1 MYVFLGFKTPRFAII
16 TLPIVGSILI
26 IIAAGHELFAPLI
39 VSLCI
44 FPATLISILFMRHED
59 DVIPWPKKW
68 AKSIIIIILSLLS
81 LVAFSIAVSSLAGAY
96 IGVFMAI
103 LIGFWIGVNVTQRNA
118 TIAFVIS
125 TIGASMRQNLP
136 LPMALRSASE
146 NIKYKPSEILRQI
159 SKWLIEG
166 YSLSES
172 IKRGFR
178 KCPARITALIEAGE
192 KAGQVPQIMESIEKD
207 LLEKAIDNKRI
218 KPAYPASYFIVVLTI
233 MALMVI
239 GLSVGVLPKF
249 NVVIREIA
257 GGNMPKSTRIL
268 MTIANYI
275 YFGYGWLVIIGIIFL
290 AAVIYV
296 SVKSRPRR
304 PGKPRLLSRIGDF
317 IKWHLPI
324 LHWFENNYSTLQVV
338 EGLRIFLNAG
348 NTINEAVRNT
358 INLDINGCFRKRLK
372 KWLEKIEK
380 GDDVADAARQCGL
393 ASSLSWAFEQQ
404 SNPENTLPVLEM
416 LESVYRS
423 NYSYK
428 VNLARFILLPCT
440 TICLGLIV
448 GFVDYAI
455 FSAIVSIIYLCAG
468 LV

>member
-1 MYVFLGFKTPRFAII
+1 MFLTITIFILTLYVFLGFKTPRFAII

-218 KPAYPASYFIVVLTI
+218 KPESHG
-233 MALMVI
+233 MV
-239 GLSVGVLPKF
+239 
-249 NVVIREIA
+249 
-257 GGNMPKSTRIL
+257 
-268 MTIANYI
+268 
-275 YFGYGWLVIIGIIFL
+275 
-290 AAVIYV
+290 
-296 SVKSRPRR
+296 
-304 PGKPRLLSRIGDF
+304 
-317 IKWHLPI
+317 
-324 LHWFENNYSTLQVV
+324 
-338 EGLRIFLNAG
+338 
-348 NTINEAVRNT
+348 
-358 INLDINGCFRKRLK
+358 
-372 KWLEKIEK
+372 
-380 GDDVADAARQCGL
+380 
-393 ASSLSWAFEQQ
+393 
-404 SNPENTLPVLEM
+404 
-416 LESVYRS
+416 
-423 NYSYK
+423 
-428 VNLARFILLPCT
+428 
-440 TICLGLIV
+440 
-448 GFVDYAI
+448 
-455 FSAIVSIIYLCAG
+455 
-468 LV
+468 